1 MCVLAKGDLTA
12 KDRMIIDEYLH
23 NGFNKTKAYAKFH
36 SESDYSSQKSLSNTA
51 LKFFKRPKVKEY
63 LNDLID
69 STIGDR
75 ETLINELLY
84 KLKDDY
90 FNRPTD
96 STYTQSDR
104 NNDLK
109 MLVRISGIDKAP
121 KFKDEVI
128 PTDNQIIVQIVD

>member
-1 MCVLAKGDLTA
+1 MAKSDLTV

-23 NGFNKTKAYAKFH
+23 NGFNKSKAYAKFH
-36 SESDYSSQKSLSNTA
+36 SESDYSSPKSLYNTA
-51 LKFFKRPKVKEY
+51 LKFFKRQKVKEY
-63 LNDLID
+63 LNDLMD

-109 MLVRISGIDKAP
+109 MLVKISGIDKAP
-121 KFKDEVI
+121 KFKDEVT
-128 PTDNQIIVQIVD
+128 PTDREIVVTIVD